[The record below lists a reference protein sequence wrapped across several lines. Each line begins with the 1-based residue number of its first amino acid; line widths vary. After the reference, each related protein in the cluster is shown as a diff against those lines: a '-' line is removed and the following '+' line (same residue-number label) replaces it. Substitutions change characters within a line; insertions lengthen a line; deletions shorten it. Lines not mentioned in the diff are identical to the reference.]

1 MCSTEEND
9 KSLLKK
15 QIRKCFSLKYI
26 IHFCLLNNMYS
37 IFYPVLFL
45 SFAFDELNWLGNQHI
60 VENDE
65 AEESGIIM
73 LN

>member
-15 QIRKCFSLKYI
+15 QIIKCFSLKYNI
-26 IHFCLLNNMYS
+26 RFCLLNDMYS
-37 IFYPVLFL
+37 IFYPVVSL
-45 SFAFDELNWLGNQHI
+45 SFDELNWLGNQHI

-65 AEESGIIM
+65 AEASRIIM